1 MKKSQDISINRLNLR
16 LEETKNEINLS
27 CIENETLKKSD
38 MKLKILV
45 DEFKREIE
53 ELKMKRKIEIEKFKS
68 EENVEINKLNNFHEI
83 KDKIARDENINQINE
98 LNKIHKIEKEKL
110 IYDRD
115 LQIEEI
121 NKNYKIEKEK
131 LRIEREIQMEEL
143 NTGNKIEKE
152 KLKNDLT
159 KVQNSL
165 NENERN
171 LFREINSFLHG
182 FEKENFTILKE
193 IKIRFEDERI
203 VAKDIQQVKKMINI
217 NNNSMS

>member
-16 LEETKNEINLS
+16 LEETKNKINLS

-53 ELKMKRKIEIEKFKS
+53 ELKMKRKIEIEKYKS

-159 KVQNSL
+159 KFQNSL

-182 FEKENFTILKE
+182 FEKENFTILNE

-203 VAKDIQQVKKMINI
+203 VAKDIQQVKKKINI
-217 NNNSMS
+217 NNNTMS